1 MTRKND
7 TKDEIDDEE
16 KQTIYG
22 VVNVSH
28 NGQVI
33 IPAKLRKAL
42 NIKQGDQLIVSLS
55 SDGEDIVLVTMKKMA
70 RVLKE
75 TGFGLKKPY

>member
-1 MTRKND
+1 MNNEEEFD
-7 TKDEIDDEE
+7 GEE

-33 IPAKLRKAL
+33 IPAKLRKVL
-42 NIKQGDQLIVSLS
+42 NIKHGDQLVVTVS